1 MKFNCRPA
9 SADIWYIHWI
19 FTYQKKQKNKKL
31 KTKKTKTQCQK
42 KFDVNTT
49 VPRRVRWDFQGVL
62 DDRLFLYLEF
72 DMNKYSKNWGNY
84 EVLRIKL
91 GGFIIYCYHFFYLW
105 KLPCA
110 AMFLFAILE
119 FRCIECFAYALVS
132 LVFNIFLCLNTYPS
146 FLVSHSFSSVLLSRN
161 CYVCLV
167 PPHLQGPVIV
177 RVVFV
182 YPSFADPACSP
193 SLPQSGSDD
202 TYFYR

>member
-1 MKFNCRPA
+1 MRDFEQFENDFWEASWHLFAGRPVLTY
-9 SADIWYIHWI
+9 DIYIEFYI
-19 FTYQKKQKNKKL
+19 F
-31 KTKKTKTQCQK
+31 
-42 KFDVNTT
+42 
-49 VPRRVRWDFQGVL
+49 
-62 DDRLFLYLEF
+62 E
-72 DMNKYSKNWGNY
+72 
-84 EVLRIKL
+84 ELREIRSIANEI
-91 GGFIIYCYHFFYLW
+91 GGIYCYRYFYLW

>member
-1 MKFNCRPA
+1 MSTLQFRDVFDGISKACSMIAYFY
-9 SADIWYIHWI
+9 IWNLTWI
-19 FTYQKKQKNKKL
+19 NIRRIEET
-31 KTKKTKTQCQK
+31 TKYC
-42 KFDVNTT
+42 
-49 VPRRVRWDFQGVL
+49 
-62 DDRLFLYLEF
+62 E
-72 DMNKYSKNWGNY
+72 SNWGD
-84 EVLRIKL
+84 LL
-91 GGFIIYCYHFFYLW
+91 FIVTIFFYLW

-193 SLPQSGSDD
+193 SLPQSGSDY